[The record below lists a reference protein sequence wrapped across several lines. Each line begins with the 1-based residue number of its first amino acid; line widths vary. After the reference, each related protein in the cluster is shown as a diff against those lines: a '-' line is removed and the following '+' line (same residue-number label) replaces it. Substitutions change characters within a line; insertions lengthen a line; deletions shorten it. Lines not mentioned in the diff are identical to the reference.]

1 MGKVVVRYVD
11 EDGNDLLDSI
21 ILNGQTSTEY
31 NTKAEEIEGYRLVS
45 VEGNE
50 NGEFGSEE
58 ELVTYIYELVN
69 DGIGQETTPVINT
82 GITSSNG
89 ALIML
94 ILSSLFT
101 TGLIVFRKKIN
112 I

>member
-1 MGKVVVRYVD
+1 MGQVKVRYVD
-11 EDGNDLLDSI
+11 KDGNDLLESI
-21 ILNGQTSTEY
+21 ILTGQTSTKY

-58 ELVTYIYELVN
+58 GLVTYIYELAN

-82 GITSSNG
+82 GVTSSNG

-112 I
+112 L